1 MSLLNQLILGQYH
14 RDMDSRT
21 AANPLQ
27 GCLGEAWQMY
37 RAHARYLLVLAFCI
51 YIGAAVLAAL
61 LGLAGN
67 VGAFL
72 GWIAS
77 MFAGFLLQA
86 TLIKAVQDEREGRR
100 EMTIAD
106 TVNAAMPYLGAVAIA
121 SIVAS
126 IAFAIGWILLIV
138 PGLWLMTIW
147 AVIIPVIVIE
157 RAGAFES
164 FGRSQDLVRGR
175 GWHVFFTLVLLW
187 VIQFV
192 VGLVLDVIF
201 SALPGS
207 FRDGLSTVIA
217 GTLIA
222 PFAAIV
228 VTLIY
233 YRLADGGAA
242 TWGSTTDSSDT
253 PDL

>member
-1 MSLLNQLILGQYH
+1 MSLFSPAFEGQYH
-14 RDMDSRT
+14 RDMDPRT
-21 AANPLQ
+21 PANPLQ

-37 RAHARYLLVLAFCI
+37 KAHARHLLLLAFVI
-51 YIGAAVLAAL
+51 YLGAAVLAAL
-61 LGLAGN
+61 LGLAGD

-72 GWIAS
+72 SLIAS
-77 MFAGFLLQA
+77 TFAAFLLQA
-86 TLIKAVQDEREGRR
+86 SLVKAVQDEREGRH

-106 TVNAAMPYLGAVAIA
+106 TVNAAMPFLGSVAIA
-121 SIVAS
+121 SIVAGL
-126 IAFAIGWILLIV
+126 AIGIGLFLIVV

-187 VIQFV
+187 IIQFV
-192 VGLVLDVIF
+192 AGLLLDVIF
-201 SALPGS
+201 GALPGS

-217 GTLIA
+217 GTVIA

-233 YRLADGGAA
+233 YRLAGGGASR
-242 TWGSTTDSSDT
+242 GSTTASSGTSDF
-253 PDL
+253 